1 VYVLYALV
9 VADHRYQKENRMKRF
24 VLIGLCVLI
33 VTLSLLIPS
42 CRREGALTSRL
53 VVTAVGF
60 DRTENG
66 IAVSVSAIQPLK
78 VAAGATEQEGRATAV
93 TTATASSVET
103 ALQLLGERGGR
114 RPYWRQNQLLV
125 LSESFCRELPLL
137 GGDAAHPRLPVAVVR
152 GAPASLLEVEGADT
166 LTAVTLVKLLTLG
179 AEQGISVRRTFLDLE
194 RARAQMWD
202 LTLPILS
209 VREKQAFHDGTAVF
223 KAGRLA
229 LTLTRKETVAYVMLA
244 GESRSVS
251 HAAEVLY
258 TAENLKTRLEI
269 ERDGIRFR
277 YRFTVTGKGDAD
289 TAAFLKTQ
297 AEAMLRRLDAA
308 QTDPLGLA
316 RRTANAFP
324 DVTQKTV
331 SSQLSA
337 CEKTVSVTL
346 G

>member
-1 VYVLYALV
+1 
-9 VADHRYQKENRMKRF
+9 MKRF
-24 VLIGLCVLI
+24 VMIGLCALI

-42 CRREGALTSRL
+42 CRRDGALTSRL

-60 DRTENG
+60 DRTEQG

-93 TTATASSVET
+93 TTVTAPSVEA
-103 ALQLLGERGGR
+103 ALHLLGEQGGR

-137 GGDAAHPRLPVAVVR
+137 GGDAAHPRLPVALVR
-152 GAPASLLEVEGADT
+152 GAPDALLDVEGNET
-166 LTAVTLVKLLTLG
+166 LTALTLVQLLTLG

-194 RARAQMWD
+194 RARAHMWD
-202 LTLPILS
+202 LTLPILA
-209 VREKQAFHDGTAVF
+209 VRDKQAFHDGTAVF
-223 KAGRLA
+223 KEGRLA
-229 LTLTRKETVAYVMLA
+229 LTLTRDETAAYGMLA
-244 GESRSVS
+244 GESDRIT
-251 HAAEVLY
+251 HAADVLY
-258 TAENLKTRLEI
+258 TAQNLKTRVTI
-269 ERDGIRFR
+269 ERDGALFR

-297 AEAMLRRLDAA
+297 AETVLRRLDGA

-324 DVTQKTV
+324 NVTQKTV
-331 SSQLSA
+331 LSQLSA

-346 G
+346 K